1 MALKKDFACP
11 GGRTGNYCKIIGNH
25 SNTLYMATVV
35 RVAIYENKESR
46 DKDEAGYLK
55 VIPFQV
61 AGPDHTR
68 ETAYKA
74 LKTKPEF
81 TDSED
86 C

>member
-1 MALKKDFACP
+1 MALLKEFACP
-11 GGRTGNYCKIIGNH
+11 GGRTGDYCKIIGNH

-35 RVAIYENKESR
+35 RVAVYENKDAR
-46 DKDEAGYLK
+46 DKDEAGYLR

-61 AGPDHTR
+61 SGPDHTR

-74 LKTKPEF
+74 LKEKVEF
-81 TDSED
+81 TGSID